1 MSTLF
6 KWELAALLLGGLL
19 GFWQLARE
27 EKRPF
32 SALLRTWWSSER
44 WFFCT
49 GGENFRR
56 AMAEPAAVIVLFALY
71 FYGVL
76 TGAFCAVSGFSE
88 EWAFWGASQMVLLT
102 AAFVL
107 KTTLFTRYSGW
118 QLVVMGLVMGYFAL
132 LQVIT
137 GYRPLAQAALLMV
150 LLKDV
155 DLKRC
160 LRWVMGFIVGNVAIK
175 ALLVWAGLIGNQ
187 VQVWDNG
194 RTRMDLGQGS
204 MNALG
209 ILVAQAAVLW
219 LVTRFGKLRWWDLV
233 LAAAALWFI
242 EEVPNSRS
250 AMMFELLA
258 VAGMLAIKF
267 LPKLFQKTPFQILC
281 CLPAPAIA
289 AVMWWF
295 HYHYDK
301 DVAWMAKLDALFTGR
316 ISLSYI
322 TQYEEIPYGGIRP
335 FGQIFVNDRF
345 YRVDDSYIYY
355 AYLCGPLMVLL
366 LCGGFALLTWKLM
379 RSGRPELA
387 ICVMTYACYAAMERC
402 LSTINFSL
410 LLLPALLFGAAALR
424 WPKENRKGIG
434 KES

>member
-6 KWELAALLLGGLL
+6 KWELAALVLGALA
-19 GFWQLARE
+19 GFGWLAKE
-27 EKRPF
+27 EKRPLP
-32 SALLRTWWSSER
+32 ALLRLWWGQER
-44 WFFCT
+44 WLF
-49 GGENFRR
+49 GPWGEGLRR
-56 AMAEPAAVIVLFALY
+56 ALAEPAAVVVLFVLY
-71 FYGVL
+71 FYGVVTTAL
-76 TGAFCAVSGFSE
+76 CSAGGLSE
-88 EWAFWGASQMVLLT
+88 DWAFWNLFQASLLT

-107 KTTLFTRYSGW
+107 KTALFTRYSGR
-118 QLVVMGLVMGYFAL
+118 QLLALGLVMGYFAL
-132 LQVIT
+132 LQMIT

-155 DLKRC
+155 DLKRA
-160 LRWVMGFIVGNVAIK
+160 LRWVLGFTAGNIAVK
-175 ALLVWAGLIGNQ
+175 ALLVWGGFIGNQ

-209 ILVAQAAVLW
+209 ILAAQAAVLW
-219 LVTRFGKLRWWDLV
+219 LVTRFARLRWWDLV
-233 LAAAALWFI
+233 LAAAVLWFI

-250 AMMFELLA
+250 AMLFELLA
-258 VAGMLAIKF
+258 AAGLLAAKF
-267 LPKLFQKTPFQILC
+267 LPGLFRKTPFQLLC
-281 CLPAPAIA
+281 CLPAPAIG

-295 HYHYDK
+295 HYHYDQN
-301 DVAWMAKLDALFTGR
+301 VGWMAKLDSLLTGR

-322 TQYEEIPYGGIRP
+322 TQYEEIPYGGLRP
-335 FGQIFVNDRF
+335 FGQVFVNDRF

-387 ICVMTYACYAAMERC
+387 VCVMTYACYAAMERC

-410 LLLPALLFGAAALR
+410 LLLPALFFGSAALV
-424 WPKENRKGIG
+424 WPVKARTGERG
-434 KES
+434 KT